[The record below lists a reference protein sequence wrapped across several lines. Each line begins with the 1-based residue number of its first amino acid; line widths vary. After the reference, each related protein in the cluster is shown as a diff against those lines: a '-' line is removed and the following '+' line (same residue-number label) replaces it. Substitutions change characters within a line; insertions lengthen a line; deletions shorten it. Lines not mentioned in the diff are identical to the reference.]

1 MMRNRTYALPIL
13 IVALLVAGAVGAL
26 AVKADV
32 PAQVSYYAQTG
43 RLVREP
49 FLPFFLE
56 HGDTATFGYPLTD
69 AYRTHDD
76 TLVQTFER
84 AQLQL
89 TVRGVE
95 LAPIGAMLQL
105 GEPGSAETHPAFRA
119 AYDSHGGA
127 AFFGLPLGPA
137 RDERGLLVQDF
148 ERARLVRGPL
158 GDVRLASLG
167 SVYLAAFP
175 PPQESGQAAIL
186 VQGTP
191 PPPSEIRPALTVERP
206 TVGQG
211 DQQTIYLYLADEN
224 GSPVTG
230 AQALAILHY
239 DDATAEVTLPVTD
252 ARGLAS
258 ASFVVPPASPGSRV
272 DVQVH
277 VLIGETFLTIETAY
291 FQWW

>member
-1 MMRNRTYALPIL
+1 MMRDRTRALPIL
-13 IVALLVAGAVGAL
+13 IVALLVAVAVGAL
-26 AVKADV
+26 ALRADV

-43 RLVREP
+43 RLVRDP
-49 FLPFFLE
+49 FLTYFLE

-76 TLVQTFER
+76 TLVQTFEH

-95 LAPIGAMLQL
+95 LAPIGVVLQL
-105 GEPGSAETHPAFRA
+105 GEPGSAETDPAFRTT
-119 AYDSHGGA
+119 YDAHGGA
-127 AFFGLPLGPA
+127 SFFGLPLGPA
-137 RDERGLLVQDF
+137 SEERGLLVQDF

-158 GDVRLASLG
+158 GNVRLASLG
-167 SVYLAAFP
+167 TAYLAAFP
-175 PPQESGQAAIL
+175 PPLESGQAAPL

-191 PPPSEIRPALTVERP
+191 LPPSEIRPALSVERP

-211 DQQTIYLYLADEN
+211 DRQTIYLYLADEN
-224 GSPVTG
+224 GSPVAG

-239 DDATAEVTLPVTD
+239 DDATAEVTLPETD

-258 ASFVVPPASPGSRV
+258 ASFLVPPATPGSRV

-277 VLIGETFLTIETAY
+277 VLIGETFLTIETTY